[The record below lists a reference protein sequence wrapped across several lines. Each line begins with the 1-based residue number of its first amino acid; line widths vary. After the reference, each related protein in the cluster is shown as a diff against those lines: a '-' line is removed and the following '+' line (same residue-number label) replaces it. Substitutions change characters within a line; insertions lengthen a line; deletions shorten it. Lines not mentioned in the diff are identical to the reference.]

1 MQVSAEG
8 KQALRAQHEKD
19 LSNLDN
25 LCGIVCMGEEMRA
38 MLSGTFMLL
47 VSSALLMLRL
57 GDNASSFPRP
67 LKAQEEQEYIQRAME
82 GDMEARNKL
91 IEHNLR
97 LVMHIIKKYYTTS
110 ADAEDLV
117 SIGTIGL
124 IKGVSTYR
132 PDKGVRLATYASKC
146 IENEILMH
154 FRGMKKSAGDVSL
167 SEALDTDSE
176 GEGLAL
182 LDTISCDQ
190 DMLEDISR
198 WETVEQVRKAVD
210 AVLDGREAEVVRL
223 RYGLGGQ
230 PPLPQREVASRIGI
244 SRSYVSRIEK
254 KALEKLR
261 RHLDA

>member
-1 MQVSAEG
+1 MT
-8 KQALRAQHEKD
+8 D
-19 LSNLDN
+19 
-25 LCGIVCMGEEMRA
+25 
-38 MLSGTFMLL
+38 MLSATFMLL

-67 LKAQEEQEYIQRAME
+67 LKAQEEQEYIKRAME
-82 GDMEARNKL
+82 GDLEARNQL

-97 LVMHIIKKYYTTS
+97 LVMHIIKKYYTS
-110 ADAEDLV
+110 ASDAEDLV

-132 PDKGVRLATYASKC
+132 PDRGVRLATYASKC

-154 FRGMKKSAGDVSL
+154 FRGMKKTAGDVSL
-167 SEALDTDSE
+167 SDALDTDGE

-190 DMLEDISR
+190 DMLEELSR

-210 AVLDGREAEVVRL
+210 AALDGREAEVIRL
-223 RYGLGGQ
+223 RYGLGGGT
-230 PPLPQREVASRIGI
+230 PLPQREVAERIGI

-261 RHLDA
+261 HRLES

>member
-1 MQVSAEG
+1 
-8 KQALRAQHEKD
+8 
-19 LSNLDN
+19 
-25 LCGIVCMGEEMRA
+25 
-38 MLSGTFMLL
+38 MLSATFMLL
-47 VSSALLMLRL
+47 LSSALLMLRL

-67 LKAQEEQEYIQRAME
+67 LKPQEEQQYIERAIR
-82 GDMEARNKL
+82 GDLDARNTL

-132 PDKGVRLATYASKC
+132 PDRGVRLATYASKC

-154 FRGMKKSAGDVSL
+154 FRGQKKTAGDVSL
-167 SEALDTDSE
+167 SDALDADGE

-190 DMLEDISR
+190 DMLEELSR
-198 WETVEQVRKAVD
+198 MEAAEHVRKAV
-210 AVLDGREAEVVRL
+210 ATVLEGREAEVIRL
-223 RYGLGGQ
+223 RYGLDGA
-230 PPLPQREVASRIGI
+230 PPMPQREVAARIGI
-244 SRSYVSRIEK
+244 SRSYVSRRCNCK
-254 KALEKLR
+254 
-261 RHLDA
+261 